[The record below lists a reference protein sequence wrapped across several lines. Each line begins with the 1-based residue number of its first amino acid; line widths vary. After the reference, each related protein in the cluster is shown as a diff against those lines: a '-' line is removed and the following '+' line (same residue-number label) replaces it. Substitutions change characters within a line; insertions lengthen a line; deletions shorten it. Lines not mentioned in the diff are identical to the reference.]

1 MCVPSG
7 DVPAGGGGGE
17 HGGGVAE
24 GRGLRADPT
33 PPPPLTMVV
42 VTIYQRVYAA
52 VQHCSQVQDV
62 TQEPRHLAIGFSI
75 QYFYIQFII

>member
-1 MCVPSG
+1 MCVP
-7 DVPAGGGGGE
+7 PAGEGGGE

-33 PPPPLTMVV
+33 PPLTMVV

-52 VQHCSQVQDV
+52 V
-62 TQEPRHLAIGFSI
+62 
-75 QYFYIQFII
+75 

>member
-1 MCVPSG
+1 MCVP
-7 DVPAGGGGGE
+7 PAGEGGGE

-52 VQHCSQVQDV
+52 V
-62 TQEPRHLAIGFSI
+62 
-75 QYFYIQFII
+75 